1 MHGVEISYYKKLF
14 QTVENIMQLIKKDD
28 ISQYLLFLEN
38 IFPYMEKYHYQKG
51 MAEII
56 QELKQLI
63 KTDNHG
69 TASDRALLLD
79 YQAAMEA
86 KPQISNYAALLAE
99 IQETERAIS
108 SLQKLA
114 RIIKEYNSDHCLDYA
129 QVQESMGNICLIT
142 ANISQAR
149 THFKKA
155 LKIYENIWSDEPE
168 LIDAK
173 YQVIQE
179 LYSQVGFSIGKR
191 LSDFL
196 AK

>member
-1 MHGVEISYYKKLF
+1 METGIS
-14 QTVENIMQLIKKDD
+14 
-28 ISQYLLFLEN
+28 LLEE
-38 IFPYMEKYHYQKG
+38 YG
-51 MAEII
+51 
-56 QELKQLI
+56 
-63 KTDNHG
+63 
-69 TASDRALLLD
+69 LLYTND
-79 YQAAMEA
+79 SI
-86 KPQISNYAALLAE
+86 PQISNYAALLAE
-99 IQETERAIS
+99 IQESERAIS

-129 QVQESMGNICLIT
+129 QVQESLGNICLIT
-142 ANISQAR
+142 ANLPQAR

-168 LIDAK
+168 LIESK